1 MMQYRRTLYYPNYFM
16 NYFKIILFSLL
27 GVCFL
32 KSQEVPEDLIGD
44 EHVREEFGV
53 NRFTTPSIKKLFE
66 QLDELGELP
75 YAELKRE
82 IPKTIPRERT
92 LVALGLGTLISDGF
106 LVVQSEEI
114 EELENIG
121 RAVLKQAQV
130 LGAGKR
136 VTKYTKSILENSVLG
151 KWDKLKEELS
161 KTQADVEAEMV
172 MLRDVDIANLV
183 ALGGW
188 IRAFEI
194 AAVTTQ
200 KNYSNEKAVKL
211 ARTDL
216 IAYFVETL
224 QGLEPKLRERAHLI
238 QINKDLESLLASLGG
253 HDPESENPQPKII
266 PTKEDVAELAK
277 KARAILAIIESSK

>member
-188 IRAFEI
+188 IRAFQI

>member
-1 MMQYRRTLYYPNYFM
+1 M

-224 QGLEPKLRERAHLI
+224 RGLEPKLRERAHLI

>member
-1 MMQYRRTLYYPNYFM
+1 M

-200 KNYSNEKAVKL
+200 KNYSNEKAFKL

>member
-1 MMQYRRTLYYPNYFM
+1 MQYRRTLYYPNYFM

-200 KNYSNEKAVKL
+200 RNYSNEKAVKL

-253 HDPESENPQPKII
+253 HDPESENPQLKII

-277 KARAILAIIESSK
+277 KARAILAIIESTK

>member
-1 MMQYRRTLYYPNYFM
+1 MQYSRTLYYPNYIM

-106 LVVQSEEI
+106 LIVQSEEI

>member
-1 MMQYRRTLYYPNYFM
+1 MQYRRTLYYPNYFM

-266 PTKEDVAELAK
+266 PTKEDGGNYFWLW
-277 KARAILAIIESSK
+277 IF

>member
-1 MMQYRRTLYYPNYFM
+1 M
-16 NYFKIILFSLL
+16 LFLRISLL
-27 GVCFL
+27 IL
-32 KSQEVPEDLIGD
+32 LLSTILSAQEVPEDLVGD

-75 YAELKRE
+75 YAKLKRE
-82 IPKTIPRERT
+82 LPKTISRDRS

-106 LVVQSEEI
+106 LIVQSEQI

-136 VTKYTKSILENSVLG
+136 VTKYTKSILESSVLG

-161 KTQADVEAEMV
+161 KTQKDVEAEMV

-188 IRAFEI
+188 LRAFEI
-194 AAVTTQ
+194 AAITTSI
-200 KNYSNEKAVKL
+200 NYSESKASKL
-211 ARTDL
+211 SRTDV
-216 IAYFVETL
+216 IAYFLETL
-224 QGLEPKLRERAHLI
+224 QGLEPKLRQRAHIVNLT
-238 QINKDLESLLASLGG
+238 KELESLLAELGG
-253 HDPESENPQPKII
+253 HEPETENKDRPAPKVL
-266 PTKEDVAELAK
+266 TQAETLSLSK
-277 KARAILAIIESSK
+277 RARQMLQIIETGK

>member
-1 MMQYRRTLYYPNYFM
+1 M

-44 EHVREEFGV
+44 EHVREELGV

>member
-1 MMQYRRTLYYPNYFM
+1 M

-92 LVALGLGTLISDGF
+92 LVALGVGTLISDGF

>member
-1 MMQYRRTLYYPNYFM
+1 MQYSRTLYYPNYFM

-44 EHVREEFGV
+44 GHVREEFGV

>member
-1 MMQYRRTLYYPNYFM
+1 MLSLR
-16 NYFKIILFSLL
+16 IILLILPLSTIL
-27 GVCFL
+27 
-32 KSQEVPEDLIGD
+32 SAQEVPEDLVGD

-66 QLDELGELP
+66 QLDELGDLP
-75 YAELKRE
+75 YAQLKRE
-82 IPKTIPRERT
+82 IPKTISRDRS

-106 LVVQSEEI
+106 LIVQSEQI
-114 EELENIG
+114 EELEDIG

-136 VTKYTKSILENSVLG
+136 VTKYTKSILESSVLG

-188 IRAFEI
+188 LRALEI
-194 AAVTTQ
+194 AAVTTSI
-200 KNYSNEKAVKL
+200 NYSEAKASKL
-211 ARTDL
+211 SRTDVT
-216 IAYFVETL
+216 AYFLETL
-224 QGLEPKLRERAHLI
+224 QGLEPKLRQRVHIVNLTKEL
-238 QINKDLESLLASLGG
+238 KSLLAEMGG
-253 HDPESENPQPKII
+253 HKPETENKNQEQPSPKVL
-266 PTKEDVAELAK
+266 TQEETLSLS
-277 KARAILAIIESSK
+277 KAARKMMLIIETGK

>member
-1 MMQYRRTLYYPNYFM
+1 M
-16 NYFKIILFSLL
+16 NHFKIILFSLL

-277 KARAILAIIESSK
+277 KARAILTIIESPK

>member
-1 MMQYRRTLYYPNYFM
+1 MIQYRRPLYYQNYFM

-200 KNYSNEKAVKL
+200 KNYSNEKAIKL

-238 QINKDLESLLASLGG
+238 QINKDLESMLASLGG

>member
-1 MMQYRRTLYYPNYFM
+1 M

-277 KARAILAIIESSK
+277 KARAILTIIESPK

>member
-1 MMQYRRTLYYPNYFM
+1 MLFLR
-16 NYFKIILFSLL
+16 IILLILPLSTIL
-27 GVCFL
+27 
-32 KSQEVPEDLIGD
+32 SAQEVPEDLVGD

-66 QLDELGELP
+66 QLDELGDLP
-75 YAELKRE
+75 YAQLKRE
-82 IPKTIPRERT
+82 IPKTISRDRS

-106 LVVQSEEI
+106 LIVQSEQI
-114 EELENIG
+114 EELEDIG

-136 VTKYTKSILENSVLG
+136 VTKYTKSILESSVLG

-188 IRAFEI
+188 LRALEI
-194 AAVTTQ
+194 AAVTTSI
-200 KNYSNEKAVKL
+200 NYSEAKASKL
-211 ARTDL
+211 SRTDVT
-216 IAYFVETL
+216 AYFLETL
-224 QGLEPKLRERAHLI
+224 QGLEPKLRQRVHIVNLTKELKILLAEMGGHKPETE
-238 QINKDLESLLASLGG
+238 NKDQDQPLPKVLTQEETLSLS
-253 HDPESENPQPKII
+253 
-266 PTKEDVAELAK
+266 
-277 KARAILAIIESSK
+277 KAARKMMLIIETGK

>member
-1 MMQYRRTLYYPNYFM
+1 MLSLR
-16 NYFKIILFSLL
+16 IILLILPLSTIL
-27 GVCFL
+27 
-32 KSQEVPEDLIGD
+32 SAQEVPEDLVGD

-66 QLDELGELP
+66 QLDELGDLP
-75 YAELKRE
+75 YAQLKRE
-82 IPKTIPRERT
+82 IPKTISRDRS

-106 LVVQSEEI
+106 LIVQSEQI
-114 EELENIG
+114 EELEDIG

-136 VTKYTKSILENSVLG
+136 VTKYTKSILESSVLG

-188 IRAFEI
+188 LRALEI
-194 AAVTTQ
+194 AAVTTSI
-200 KNYSNEKAVKL
+200 NYSEAKASKL
-211 ARTDL
+211 SRTDVT
-216 IAYFVETL
+216 AYFLETL
-224 QGLEPKLRERAHLI
+224 QGLEPKLRQRVHIVNLTKELKI
-238 QINKDLESLLASLGG
+238 LLAEMGG
-253 HDPESENPQPKII
+253 HKPETENKNQEQPSPKVL
-266 PTKEDVAELAK
+266 TQEETLSLS
-277 KARAILAIIESSK
+277 KAARKMMLIIETGK

>member
-1 MMQYRRTLYYPNYFM
+1 M
-16 NYFKIILFSLL
+16 NFLKIILLSIL
-27 GVCFL
+27 GIGLL

-53 NRFTTPSIKKLFE
+53 NKFTTPSIKKLFE
-66 QLDELGELP
+66 QLDDLGELP

-106 LVVQSEEI
+106 LIVQSEEI

-121 RAVLKQAQV
+121 RAVLKQAQI

-172 MLRDVDIANLV
+172 MLKDVDIANLV

-194 AAVTTQ
+194 ALVTTQ
-200 KNYSNEKAVKL
+200 KNYSVDKANKL
-211 ARTDL
+211 VRTDL
-216 IAYFVETL
+216 IAYFIETL

-238 QINKDLESLLASLGG
+238 QINKELESILASLGG
-253 HDPESENPQPKII
+253 YDPESENPQTNPS
-266 PTKEDVAELAK
+266 PTKEEVAGLAK
-277 KARAILAIIESSK
+277 KARAILSIIESA

>member
-1 MMQYRRTLYYPNYFM
+1 M
-16 NYFKIILFSLL
+16 NYFKIILFTLL

-224 QGLEPKLRERAHLI
+224 QGLEPKLRERAHLT

>member
-1 MMQYRRTLYYPNYFM
+1 M
-16 NYFKIILFSLL
+16 NFLKIILLSILGISL
-27 GVCFL
+27 L

-53 NRFTTPSIKKLFE
+53 NKFTTPSIKKLFE
-66 QLDELGELP
+66 QLDDLGELP

-106 LVVQSEEI
+106 LIVQSEEI

-121 RAVLKQAQV
+121 RAVLKQAQI

-172 MLRDVDIANLV
+172 MLKDVDIANLV

-194 AAVTTQ
+194 ALVTTQ
-200 KNYSNEKAVKL
+200 KNYSVDKANKL
-211 ARTDL
+211 VRTDL
-216 IAYFVETL
+216 IAYFIETL

-238 QINKDLESLLASLGG
+238 QINKELESILASLGG
-253 HDPESENPQPKII
+253 YDPESENPQTNPS
-266 PTKEDVAELAK
+266 PTKEEVAGLAK
-277 KARAILAIIESSK
+277 KARTILSIIESA

>member
-1 MMQYRRTLYYPNYFM
+1 MLFLR
-16 NYFKIILFSLL
+16 IILLILPLSTIL
-27 GVCFL
+27 
-32 KSQEVPEDLIGD
+32 SAQEVPEDLVGD

-66 QLDELGELP
+66 QLDELGDLP
-75 YAELKRE
+75 YAQLKRE
-82 IPKTIPRERT
+82 IPKTISRDRS

-106 LVVQSEEI
+106 LIVQSEQI
-114 EELENIG
+114 EELEDIG

-136 VTKYTKSILENSVLG
+136 VTKYTKSILESSVLG

-188 IRAFEI
+188 LRALEI
-194 AAVTTQ
+194 AAVTTSI
-200 KNYSNEKAVKL
+200 NYSEAKASKL
-211 ARTDL
+211 SRTDVT
-216 IAYFVETL
+216 AYFLETL
-224 QGLEPKLRERAHLI
+224 QGLEPKLRQRVHIVNLTKELKI
-238 QINKDLESLLASLGG
+238 LLAEMGG
-253 HDPESENPQPKII
+253 HKPETENKNQDQPSPKVL
-266 PTKEDVAELAK
+266 TQEETLSLS
-277 KARAILAIIESSK
+277 KAARKMMLIIETGK

>member
-1 MMQYRRTLYYPNYFM
+1 MQYSRTLYYPNYIM

-266 PTKEDVAELAK
+266 PTKEDVAELAN

>member
-1 MMQYRRTLYYPNYFM
+1 M
-16 NYFKIILFSLL
+16 NYFKIFLFSLL

-200 KNYSNEKAVKL
+200 KNYSNEKAIKL

-253 HDPESENPQPKII
+253 HDSESENPQPKII

>member
-1 MMQYRRTLYYPNYFM
+1 M
-16 NYFKIILFSLL
+16 LFLRISLL
-27 GVCFL
+27 IL
-32 KSQEVPEDLIGD
+32 LLSTILSAQEVPEDLVGD

-75 YAELKRE
+75 YAKLKRE
-82 IPKTIPRERT
+82 LPKTISRDRS
-92 LVALGLGTLISDGF
+92 LVALGLGALISDGF
-106 LVVQSEEI
+106 LIVQSEQI

-136 VTKYTKSILENSVLG
+136 VTKYTKSILESSVLG

-161 KTQADVEAEMV
+161 KTQKDVEAEMV

-188 IRAFEI
+188 LRAFEI
-194 AAVTTQ
+194 AAITTSI
-200 KNYSNEKAVKL
+200 NYSESRASKL
-211 ARTDL
+211 SRTDV
-216 IAYFVETL
+216 IAYFLETL
-224 QGLEPKLRERAHLI
+224 QGLEPKLRQRAHIVNLT
-238 QINKDLESLLASLGG
+238 KELESLLAELGG
-253 HDPESENPQPKII
+253 HEPETENKDRPAPKVL
-266 PTKEDVAELAK
+266 TQEETLSLSKR
-277 KARAILAIIESSK
+277 ARQMLQIIETGK

>member
-1 MMQYRRTLYYPNYFM
+1 M
-16 NYFKIILFSLL
+16 LFLQISLL
-27 GVCFL
+27 IL
-32 KSQEVPEDLIGD
+32 SLSTILSAQEVPEDLVGD

-75 YAELKRE
+75 YAKLKRE
-82 IPKTIPRERT
+82 LPKTISRDRS

-106 LVVQSEEI
+106 LIVQSEQI

-136 VTKYTKSILENSVLG
+136 VTKYTKSILESSVLG

-161 KTQADVEAEMV
+161 KTQKDVEAEMV

-188 IRAFEI
+188 LRAFEI
-194 AAVTTQ
+194 AAITTSI
-200 KNYSNEKAVKL
+200 NYSESRASKL
-211 ARTDL
+211 SRTDV
-216 IAYFVETL
+216 IAYFLETL
-224 QGLEPKLRERAHLI
+224 QGLEPKLRQRAHIVNLT
-238 QINKDLESLLASLGG
+238 KELESLLAELGG
-253 HDPESENPQPKII
+253 YAPETENKDRPAPKVL
-266 PTKEDVAELAK
+266 TQAETLSLSK
-277 KARAILAIIESSK
+277 RARQMLQIIETGK

>member
-1 MMQYRRTLYYPNYFM
+1 M

-32 KSQEVPEDLIGD
+32 KSQEVPEDLSGD

>member
-1 MMQYRRTLYYPNYFM
+1 M

-75 YAELKRE
+75 YAELKRK

>member
-1 MMQYRRTLYYPNYFM
+1 M
-16 NYFKIILFSLL
+16 LFLQISLL
-27 GVCFL
+27 IL
-32 KSQEVPEDLIGD
+32 SLSTILSAQEVPEDLVGD

-75 YAELKRE
+75 YAKLKRE
-82 IPKTIPRERT
+82 LPKTISRDRS

-106 LVVQSEEI
+106 LIVQSEQI

-136 VTKYTKSILENSVLG
+136 VTKYTKSILESSVLG

-161 KTQADVEAEMV
+161 KTQKDVEAEMV

-188 IRAFEI
+188 LRAFEI
-194 AAVTTQ
+194 AAITTSI
-200 KNYSNEKAVKL
+200 NYSESRASKL
-211 ARTDL
+211 SRTDV
-216 IAYFVETL
+216 IAYFLETL
-224 QGLEPKLRERAHLI
+224 QGLEPKLRQRAHIVNLT
-238 QINKDLESLLASLGG
+238 KELESLLAELGG
-253 HDPESENPQPKII
+253 HKPETENKDRPAPKVL
-266 PTKEDVAELAK
+266 TQAETLSLSK
-277 KARAILAIIESSK
+277 KARQMLQIIETGK

>member
-1 MMQYRRTLYYPNYFM
+1 MQYRRTLYYPNYFM

-44 EHVREEFGV
+44 KHVREEFGV

>member
-1 MMQYRRTLYYPNYFM
+1 MQYSRTLYYPNYIM

-266 PTKEDVAELAK
+266 PTKEDVGELAK

>member
-1 MMQYRRTLYYPNYFM
+1 MCFFRIF
-16 NYFKIILFSLL
+16 LFSLI
-27 GVCFL
+27 GTFSL

-82 IPKTIPRERT
+82 LPKSIPRDRT

-106 LVVQSEEI
+106 LIVQSEEI
-114 EELENIG
+114 SELENIG

-151 KWDKLKEELS
+151 KWDKLKEELA

-194 AAVTTQ
+194 AAVTTH
-200 KNYSNEKAVKL
+200 KNYSEEKASKL

-224 QGLEPKLRERAHLI
+224 QGLEPKLRKKNHLME
-238 QINKDLESLLASLGG
+238 INNSLEGLLASLGG
-253 HDPESENPQPKII
+253 HEPESENSEPKKV
-266 PTKEDVAELAK
+266 PSKDDVIGLAS
-277 KARAILAIIESSK
+277 KARSILTIIESPK

>member
-1 MMQYRRTLYYPNYFM
+1 M
-16 NYFKIILFSLL
+16 LFLQISLL
-27 GVCFL
+27 TL
-32 KSQEVPEDLIGD
+32 SLSTLLSAQEVPEDLVGD

-75 YAELKRE
+75 YAKLKRE
-82 IPKTIPRERT
+82 LPKTISRDRS

-106 LVVQSEEI
+106 LIVQSEQI

-136 VTKYTKSILENSVLG
+136 VTKYTKSILESSVLG

-161 KTQADVEAEMV
+161 KTQKDVEAEMV

-188 IRAFEI
+188 LRAFEI
-194 AAVTTQ
+194 AAITTSI
-200 KNYSNEKAVKL
+200 NYSESRASKL
-211 ARTDL
+211 SRTDV
-216 IAYFVETL
+216 IAYFLETL
-224 QGLEPKLRERAHLI
+224 QGLEPKLRQRAHIVNLT
-238 QINKDLESLLASLGG
+238 KELESLLAELGG
-253 HDPESENPQPKII
+253 HEPETENKDRPAPKVL
-266 PTKEDVAELAK
+266 TQAETLSLSK
-277 KARAILAIIESSK
+277 RARQMLQIIETGK

>member
-1 MMQYRRTLYYPNYFM
+1 M
-16 NYFKIILFSLL
+16 NFLKIILLSIL
-27 GVCFL
+27 GIGIL

-53 NRFTTPSIKKLFE
+53 NKFTTPSIKKLFE
-66 QLDELGELP
+66 QLDDLGELP

-106 LVVQSEEI
+106 LIVQSEEI

-121 RAVLKQAQV
+121 RAVLKQAQI

-172 MLRDVDIANLV
+172 MLKDVDIANLV

-194 AAVTTQ
+194 ALVTTQ
-200 KNYSNEKAVKL
+200 KNYSVDKANKL
-211 ARTDL
+211 VRTDL
-216 IAYFVETL
+216 IAYFIETL

-238 QINKDLESLLASLGG
+238 QINKELEGILASLGG
-253 HDPESENPQPKII
+253 YDPESENPQTNPS
-266 PTKEDVAELAK
+266 PTKEEVAGLAK
-277 KARAILAIIESSK
+277 KARAILSIIESA

>member
-1 MMQYRRTLYYPNYFM
+1 M
-16 NYFKIILFSLL
+16 NHFKIILFSLL

-238 QINKDLESLLASLGG
+238 QINKDLESLLANLGG
-253 HDPESENPQPKII
+253 HDPESENPKPKII

-277 KARAILAIIESSK
+277 KARDILAIIQSSK

>member
-1 MMQYRRTLYYPNYFM
+1 MLSLR
-16 NYFKIILFSLL
+16 IILLILPLSTIL
-27 GVCFL
+27 
-32 KSQEVPEDLIGD
+32 SAQEVPEDLVGD

-66 QLDELGELP
+66 QLDELGDLP
-75 YAELKRE
+75 YAKLKRE
-82 IPKTIPRERT
+82 IPKTISRDRS

-106 LVVQSEEI
+106 LIVQSEQI
-114 EELENIG
+114 EELEDIG

-136 VTKYTKSILENSVLG
+136 VTKYTKSILESSVLG

-188 IRAFEI
+188 LRALEI
-194 AAVTTQ
+194 AAVTTSI
-200 KNYSNEKAVKL
+200 NYSEAKASKL
-211 ARTDL
+211 SRTDVT
-216 IAYFVETL
+216 AYFLETL
-224 QGLEPKLRERAHLI
+224 QGLEPKLRQRVHIVNLTKE
-238 QINKDLESLLASLGG
+238 LEILLAEMGG
-253 HDPESENPQPKII
+253 HKPETENKNQDQPSPKVL
-266 PTKEDVAELAK
+266 TQEETLSLS
-277 KARAILAIIESSK
+277 KAARKMMLIIETGK

>member
-1 MMQYRRTLYYPNYFM
+1 M
-16 NYFKIILFSLL
+16 NHFKIILFSLL
-27 GVCFL
+27 GVCLL

-224 QGLEPKLRERAHLI
+224 QGLEPKLRERTHLI

>member
-1 MMQYRRTLYYPNYFM
+1 M
-16 NYFKIILFSLL
+16 NYFKIILLSLL

>member
-1 MMQYRRTLYYPNYFM
+1 MLFLR
-16 NYFKIILFSLL
+16 IILLILPLSTIL
-27 GVCFL
+27 
-32 KSQEVPEDLIGD
+32 SAQEVPEDLVGD

-66 QLDELGELP
+66 QLDELGDLP
-75 YAELKRE
+75 YAQLKRE
-82 IPKTIPRERT
+82 IPKTISRDRS

-106 LVVQSEEI
+106 LIVQSEQI
-114 EELENIG
+114 EELEDIG

-136 VTKYTKSILENSVLG
+136 VTKYTKSILESSVLG

-188 IRAFEI
+188 LRALEI
-194 AAVTTQ
+194 AAVTTSI
-200 KNYSNEKAVKL
+200 NY
-211 ARTDL
+211 
-216 IAYFVETL
+216 
-224 QGLEPKLRERAHLI
+224 LR
-238 QINKDLESLLASLGG
+238 
-253 HDPESENPQPKII
+253 
-266 PTKEDVAELAK
+266 
-277 KARAILAIIESSK
+277 

>member
-1 MMQYRRTLYYPNYFM
+1 MQYRRTLYYPNYFM
-16 NYFKIILFSLL
+16 NHFKIILFSLL

>member
-1 MMQYRRTLYYPNYFM
+1 MFLVSSSVM
-16 NYFKIILFSLL
+16 NFLKIILLSIF
-27 GVCFL
+27 GIGIL

-53 NRFTTPSIKKLFE
+53 NKFTTPSIKKLFE
-66 QLDELGELP
+66 QLDDLGELP
-75 YAELKRE
+75 YAELKRA

-106 LVVQSEEI
+106 LIVQSEEI

-121 RAVLKQAQV
+121 RAVLKQAQI

-172 MLRDVDIANLV
+172 MLKDVDIANLV

-194 AAVTTQ
+194 ALVTTQ
-200 KNYSNEKAVKL
+200 KNYSVDKANKL
-211 ARTDL
+211 VRTDL
-216 IAYFVETL
+216 IAYFIETL

-238 QINKDLESLLASLGG
+238 QINKELEGILASLGG
-253 HDPESENPQPKII
+253 YDPESENPQTNPS
-266 PTKEDVAELAK
+266 PTKEEVAGLAK
-277 KARAILAIIESSK
+277 KARAILSIIESA